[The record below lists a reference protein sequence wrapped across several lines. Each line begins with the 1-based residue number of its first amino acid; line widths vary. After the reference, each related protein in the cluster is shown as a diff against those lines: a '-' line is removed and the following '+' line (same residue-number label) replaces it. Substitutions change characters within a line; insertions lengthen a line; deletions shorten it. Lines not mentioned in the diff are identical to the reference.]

1 MTRPEFVD
9 NRAGNTLAAAIS
21 EYLEELD
28 ALLADKPDLD
38 IASGYFNPGG
48 YFSLAEGL
56 DQVGRVRILLG
67 AEPDEKDRKRWRKPG
82 EPRKDKYD
90 QQRVDSALQSLDEN
104 LERDRDLLGF
114 SRETDDNLQ
123 TMIDFLNS
131 ERVDVRRYEDRFLHG
146 KAFLFS
152 HEQGVLA
159 GSSNFTWAG
168 LNSNLELNLGHYEPH
183 VTEQVE
189 DWFEDVWAES
199 EPYDLAGIYEERF
212 EPYEPYFI
220 YLRVLWERYRDEIEQ
235 EREETEG
242 AIQLTNFQND
252 GAFRAKRFLEEHN
265 GVIIADEVGLGKTF
279 IAGEILEETVQENR
293 QKALVVA
300 PAYLRDGM
308 WKKQRANWNFHFTIV
323 SYSQLRNDIR
333 LGGSQDNL
341 GQDLDEFQLI
351 VVDEAHAFRNPNADQ
366 THALRTL
373 LRGDP
378 PKDLVMLT
386 ATPVNNSLW
395 DLYYLLNTFI
405 KNDAAFA
412 SEGIPS
418 LRERFKSAQAEDP
431 SELSPEALFDVLDQT
446 TVRRTRR
453 FVKKYY
459 PNETIPT
466 PDGEIRITFPD
477 VNPKRVD
484 YTLNEAIGEDF
495 FDDVAR
501 GLVEGEN
508 GEPELTL
515 ARYRI
520 SDYQIGEE
528 DGSNLALVGLMRT
541 GLLKR
546 FESSRRAFAK
556 TLGRMIEQYEATLD
570 IVDSGRVPN
579 SEAIDEWVE
588 SDNDE
593 AFAEA
598 LSGGGVVDTASGSL
612 YEDALKDD
620 LRNDIKILKRW
631 KRRAEAVSL
640 GDDGKLSALHETLA
654 RVARQAEADAA
665 NDEEFRRNRK
675 VLLFSYYEDTVD
687 WILDYLDKA
696 VEEDDRLACYRG
708 RIAGVAGD
716 SNKRGVSREQAVTG
730 FAPESTDAPTDT
742 EDEFDILVATD
753 VLGQGVNLQQSRNV
767 VNYDLPWNP
776 MRVVQRNGRID
787 RINSKHSE
795 IYAYSFFPEDRLDDL
810 LKLEFRVREKLTQA
824 AHSIGLDSEIF
835 PESTTLEQN
844 YADKREDI
852 ESIRQEK
859 QEAVEQGGSGAAAY
873 SGEEFRQELRRGL
886 KDHEETIKSLPWGA
900 GSGFRGPNP
909 GYFFCAR
916 VGEKIFTRF
925 LPLTAVG
932 SGDETEALIEDTL
945 SCLQRIECSHDT
957 ERALPVSMRNQVYDT
972 WEIAREDIYNQWM
985 EQTDPRNIEPE
996 IRPLFIRVA
1005 DHLREHPPDMLE
1017 GEFRELIESVE
1028 APWGRRYERELRDI
1042 YDREIDPDEKTK
1054 ELVEKIEDLGL
1065 QPSEPPEPLPLIEE
1079 EEVQLICW
1087 LAVAPHTP

>member
-9 NRAGNTLAAAIS
+9 NRDGNTLAAAIT
-21 EYLEELD
+21 EYLDELD
-28 ALLADKPDLD
+28 DLLADEPDLD

-48 YFSLAEGL
+48 YFSLADGL

-82 EPRKDKYD
+82 EPRAEQYD
-90 QQRVDSALQSLDEN
+90 QQRVDESLKSLDEN
-104 LERDRDLLGF
+104 LERDRNLLGF
-114 SRETDDNLQ
+114 SRETDEQLQ
-123 TMIDFLNS
+123 GMIDFLNS
-131 ERVDVRRYEDRFLHG
+131 ERVEVRRYEERFLHG

-212 EPYEPYFI
+212 EPYDPYLI

-252 GAFRAKRFLEEHN
+252 GAFRAKRFLDEHN

-293 QKALVVA
+293 QKALVIA

-308 WKKQRANWNFHFTIV
+308 WEKQRANWNFHFTIV
-323 SYSQLRNDIR
+323 SYSELRNDIR
-333 LGGSQDNL
+333 LGGTKDNL
-341 GQDLDEFQLI
+341 GQELDEFQLV
-351 VVDEAHAFRNPNADQ
+351 VVDEAHAFRNPNADR

-466 PDGEIRITFPD
+466 PDGDIRITFPN
-477 VNPKRVD
+477 VNPNRVD

-501 GLVEGEN
+501 GLVEGAD
-508 GEPELTL
+508 GDPDLTL

-520 SDYQIGEE
+520 SEYQPGED

-546 FESSRRAFAK
+546 FESSRRAFAI

-570 IVDSGRVPN
+570 ILDAGRVPD
-579 SEAIDEWVE
+579 SESIDEWIE
-588 SDNDE
+588 ADNDE

-598 LSGGGVVDTASGSL
+598 LADGGAVDTTTASV
-612 YEDALKDD
+612 YEERLRED
-620 LRNDIKILKRW
+620 LQNDIEILSRW
-631 KRRAEAVSL
+631 KRRAEAV
-640 GDDGKLSALHETLA
+640 GIEDDGKLAALRETLA
-654 RVARQAEADAA
+654 HIAEQAEVDAT

-687 WILDYLDKA
+687 WILEYL
-696 VEEDDRLACYRG
+696 EEIVKHDDRLACYRG
-708 RIAGVAGD
+708 RIAGVASDGT
-716 SNKRGVSREQAVTG
+716 KRDISREHAVTG
-730 FAPESTDAPTDT
+730 FAPESMDAPDDT

-776 MRVVQRNGRID
+776 MRVIQRNGRID

-795 IYAYSFFPEDRLDDL
+795 IYTHSFFPEDRLDDL
-810 LKLEFRVREKLTQA
+810 LNLEFRVREKLTQA
-824 AHSIGLDSEIF
+824 ARSIGLDSEIF
-835 PESTTLEQN
+835 PGSATLEQN
-844 YADKREDI
+844 FADRREDI
-852 ESIRQEK
+852 EAIRREEE
-859 QEAVEQGGSGAAAY
+859 EALEQGGTDAAAY

-886 KDHEETIKSLPWGA
+886 KDHEEEIESLPWGA

-916 VGEKIFTRF
+916 IGEKVFTRF
-925 LPLTAVG
+925 LPLDDAG
-932 SGDETEALIEDTL
+932 NEDEAEALIHDTL
-945 SCLQRIECSHDT
+945 TCLQRIECSHDT
-957 ERALPVSMRNQVYDT
+957 ERALPVEMRERVYDV
-972 WEIAREDIYNQWM
+972 WETAREDIYEQWM

-996 IRPLFIRVA
+996 IRPLFRRVA
-1005 DHLREHPPDMLE
+1005 GHLRDYPPDMLE
-1017 GEFRELIESVE
+1017 AEFRELIESVE
-1028 APWGRRYERELRDI
+1028 APWGRRYERELREI
-1042 YDREIDPDEKTK
+1042 YEQEIDPEQKTS
-1054 ELVEKIEDLGL
+1054 ELVEKIRELGL
-1065 QPSEPPEPLPLIEE
+1065 QPSDPPEPLPVIEE
-1079 EEVQLICW
+1079 EEVQLVCW
-1087 LAVAPHTP
+1087 LAVAPEP

>member
-9 NRAGNTLAAAIS
+9 NREGNTLAAAIT
-21 EYLEELD
+21 EYIDELD
-28 ALLADKPDLD
+28 DLLADDPDLD

-56 DQVGRVRILLG
+56 ERVGRVRILLG
-67 AEPDEKDRKRWRKPG
+67 AEPDEKDRTRWRKPG
-82 EPRKDKYD
+82 EPREEEYD
-90 QQRVDSALQSLDEN
+90 QRRVDEALKSLNEN

-114 SRETDDNLQ
+114 ARETDDNLQ

-131 ERVDVRRYEDRFLHG
+131 ERVEVRRYEKRFLHG

-159 GSSNFTWAG
+159 GSSNFTRAG
-168 LNSNLELNLGHYEPH
+168 LNWNLELNLGHYEPH
-183 VTEQVE
+183 VTGQVAE
-189 DWFEDVWAES
+189 WFEDVWAES

-212 EPYEPYFI
+212 EPYDPYLI

-252 GAFRAKRFLEEHN
+252 GAFRAKRFLDEHN

-308 WKKQRANWNFHFTIV
+308 WEKQRANWNFHFTIV
-323 SYSQLRNDIR
+323 SYSELRNDIR
-333 LGGSQDNL
+333 LGGAKDNL
-341 GQDLDEFQLI
+341 GQELDEFQLV

-405 KNDAAFA
+405 KNDATFA
-412 SEGIPS
+412 AEGIPS

-431 SELSPEALFDVLDQT
+431 SELSPEALFDVLDET

-466 PDGEIRITFPD
+466 PDGDIRITFPD

-484 YTLNEAIGEDF
+484 YTLNEALGADF

-501 GLVEGEN
+501 GLVEGSD
-508 GEPELTL
+508 GDPDLTL

-520 SDYQIGEE
+520 PEYQPGE
-528 DGSNLALVGLMRT
+528 DDRSNLALVGLMRT

-546 FESSRRAFAK
+546 FESSRRAFAI
-556 TLGRMIEQYEATLD
+556 TLGRMIDQYEATLD
-570 IVDSGRVPN
+570 ILDAGQVPDSK
-579 SEAIDEWVE
+579 SIDEWIE
-588 SDNDE
+588 ADNDE

-598 LSGGGVVDTASGSL
+598 LADGGAVDTTSASVHEERL
-612 YEDALKDD
+612 RED
-620 LRNDIKILKRW
+620 LRNDVEILERW
-631 KRRAEAVSL
+631 KRRAEAA
-640 GDDGKLSALHETLA
+640 GIEDDGKLAALRETLA
-654 RVARQAEADAA
+654 HIAEQAEADATSG
-665 NDEEFRRNRK
+665 EEFRQNRK

-687 WILDYLDKA
+687 WILDYLDEM
-696 VEEDDRLACYRG
+696 VEQDDRLACYRG

-716 SNKRGVSREQAVTG
+716 GNKRGISRERAVTG
-730 FAPESTDAPTDT
+730 FAPESMDAPADT

-787 RINSKHSE
+787 RINSTHSE
-795 IYAYSFFPEDRLDDL
+795 IYTHSFFPEDRLDDL
-810 LKLEFRVREKLTQA
+810 LDLEFRVREKLTQA
-824 AHSIGLDSEIF
+824 AQSIGLDSEIF
-835 PESTTLEQN
+835 PGSATLEQN
-844 YADKREDI
+844 FADRREDI
-852 ESIRQEK
+852 EAIRRE
-859 QEAVEQGGSGAAAY
+859 EEEVLEQSGTGAAAY

-886 KDHEETIKSLPWGA
+886 KDYEDQIESLPWGA

-916 VGEKIFTRF
+916 IGEKVFMRF
-925 LPLTAVG
+925 LPLDAVG
-932 SGDETEALIEDTL
+932 SGDEAEALIQDTL
-945 SCLQRIECSHDT
+945 TCLQRIECSRETD
-957 ERALPVSMRNQVYDT
+957 RALPVEMRERVYGV
-972 WEIAREDIYNQWM
+972 WETAREDIYDQWM

-996 IRPLFIRVA
+996 IRPLFHRVSE
-1005 DHLREHPPDMLE
+1005 HLQEHPPDMLE
-1017 GEFRELIESVE
+1017 AEFRELIESVE
-1028 APWGRRYERELRDI
+1028 APWGRRYERELREI
-1042 YDREIDPDEKTK
+1042 YNQEIDPEQKTS
-1054 ELVEKIEDLGL
+1054 ELVEKIRDLGL

-1079 EEVQLICW
+1079 DEVQLVCW
-1087 LAVAPHTP
+1087 LAVAPKQQ